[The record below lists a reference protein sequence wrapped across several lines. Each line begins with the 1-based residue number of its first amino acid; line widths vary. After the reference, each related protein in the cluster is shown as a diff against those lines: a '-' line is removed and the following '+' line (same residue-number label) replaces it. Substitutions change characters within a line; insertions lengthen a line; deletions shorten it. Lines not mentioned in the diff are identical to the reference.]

1 MGFVDLMKNH
11 GISASAAKQLRAGI
25 ATGEIIFNLYVKGD
39 CDSVRRAVVEAS
51 KAPKLTYEATLQTL
65 TKRLHPRS

>member
-1 MGFVDLMKNH
+1 MGFVDMMKNH
-11 GISASAAKQLRAGI
+11 GISARAAKQLRVGI

-39 CDSVRRAVVEAS
+39 CEAVRRAMVEAS

-65 TKRLHPRS
+65 TKRLHQRS